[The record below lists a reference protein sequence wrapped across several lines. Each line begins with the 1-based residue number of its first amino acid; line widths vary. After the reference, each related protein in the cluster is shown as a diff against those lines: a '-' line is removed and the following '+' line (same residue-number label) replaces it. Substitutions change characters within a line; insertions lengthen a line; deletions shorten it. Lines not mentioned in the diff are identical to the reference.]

1 MIPRQRRGFG
11 SRRVL
16 VVEDESRLRDMLV
29 RAIRE
34 MGFEP
39 AGAPTAEHATRL
51 MEQQWHPV
59 VVVDLNLPG
68 AGGMDFLR
76 NVRQRWPRTQAVI
89 LTGFGDL
96 ESARQAIHLDV
107 ADFLTKP
114 CGLGDMEI
122 ALGRAFDRLR
132 ALAPDGLDPEL
143 PPPDASDEQDEKDEG
158 FADRLAEDDDPAD
171 ETAADLAVAASRAG
185 TAGHGHPMTFEPR
198 DGSAALSLEDVERQ
212 AILAALQK
220 HNQNR
225 AAAANELGIS
235 LRKLYYR
242 LAQYQKQ
249 GLPIS

>member
-1 MIPRQRRGFG
+1 MTPRQRHGFG

-39 AGAPTAEHATRL
+39 SGAPTAEHATRL

-76 NVRQRWPRTQAVI
+76 NARQRWPRTQAVI

-96 ESARQAIHLDV
+96 EAARQAIHLDV

-143 PPPDASDEQDEKDEG
+143 PPPDASDERDEEDEFDG
-158 FADRLAEDDDPAD
+158 RTEEGEDNPAD
-171 ETAADLAVAASRAG
+171 ESAADAATASRAYQRQG
-185 TAGHGHPMTFEPR
+185 RPMTFEPR
-198 DGSAALSLEDVERQ
+198 EGSAALSMEDVERQ

-242 LAQYQKQ
+242 LAQYQKR
-249 GLPIS
+249 GMSVP

>member
-1 MIPRQRRGFG
+1 MSTRQRRGFG

-39 AGAPTAEHATRL
+39 AGAPTAEHAARV

-68 AGGMDFLR
+68 ASGLDFLR
-76 NVRQRWPRTQAVI
+76 NARQRWPQTQAVI

-96 ESARQAIHLDV
+96 DSARAAIHLEV

-132 ALAPDGLDPEL
+132 ALAPEGLVPEL
-143 PPPDASDEQDEKDEG
+143 GPLDAFDE
-158 FADRLAEDDDPAD
+158 EDDDDDECLNEGPDEDDNPAD
-171 ETAADLAVAASRAG
+171 EREADASVAMTGPGPDGR
-185 TAGHGHPMTFEPR
+185 TMTFQPR
-198 DGSAALSLEDVERQ
+198 EGSAALSLEDVERQ
-212 AILAALQK
+212 AILAALEK
-220 HNQNR
+220 HRHNR

-249 GLPIS
+249 GLPM

>member
-76 NVRQRWPRTQAVI
+76 NARQRWPRTQAVI

-143 PPPDASDEQDEKDEG
+143 PPPDADDELDEEEGGFPDLTADDE
-158 FADRLAEDDDPAD
+158 DPAD
-171 ETAADLAVAASRAG
+171 EAAAAAAAASRVNA
-185 TAGHGHPMTFEPR
+185 TGHGHPMTFEPR

-249 GLPIS
+249 GLPIA

>member
-1 MIPRQRRGFG
+1 MMMRQRRGFG

-59 VVVDLNLPG
+59 VVLDLNLPG
-68 AGGMDFLR
+68 AGGLDFLR
-76 NVRQRWPRTQAVI
+76 NARQRWPNTQAVI

-132 ALAPDGLDPEL
+132 ALAPEGLDPEL
-143 PPPDASDEQDEKDEG
+143 DPPDE
-158 FADRLAEDDDPAD
+158 AEDDRELGEEDEDNPAD
-171 ETAADLAVAASRAG
+171 EAEADASAEAASAHRHAG
-185 TAGHGHPMTFEPR
+185 GHAMTFEPR
-198 DGSAALSLEDVERQ
+198 DGSAALSMEDVERQ
-212 AILAALQK
+212 AILAALEK
-220 HNQNR
+220 HNHNR

-249 GLPIS
+249 GLPMS

>member
-1 MIPRQRRGFG
+1 MSIRQRRGFG
-11 SRRVL
+11 GRRVL

-68 AGGMDFLR
+68 ASGMDFLR
-76 NVRQRWPRTQAVI
+76 NARQRWPQTQAVI

-96 ESARQAIHLDV
+96 ESARAAIHLDV

-122 ALGRAFDRLR
+122 ALDRAFERLR
-132 ALAPDGLDPEL
+132 ALAPEGLDPEL
-143 PPPDASDEQDEKDEG
+143 EPPDETDAH
-158 FADRLAEDDDPAD
+158 DDDEEVQGDDNPAD
-171 ETAADLAVAASRAG
+171 EAEADAAAAATMAVADRGGA
-185 TAGHGHPMTFEPR
+185 HGMTFQPR
-198 DGSAALSLEDVERQ
+198 DGSAALSMEDVERQ
-212 AILAALQK
+212 AILAALEK
-220 HNQNR
+220 HHHNR
-225 AAAANELGIS
+225 AAAAAELGIS

-249 GLPIS
+249 GLPIA